1 MAQSNKNKI
10 ATIRSTLSTKALL
23 LQLSEECGELV
34 AAISKYLRKKDTNN
48 PTPKTIEEIVDNL
61 FEEIADVKVAL
72 DVLDVSDDDNL
83 YNAKL
88 DRWYKRLKK

>member
-48 PTPKTIEEIVDNL
+48 PTPKTMEEIVDNL

-72 DVLDVSDDDNL
+72 DVLGVSDDDNL

-88 DRWYKRLKK
+88 DRWYKRLKE

>member
-1 MAQSNKNKI
+1 MPQNNKNKI